1 MQMYMSNL
9 TKFRNNY
16 FFIIFICV
24 FLLFTFISCDKNFKD
39 KTQKTKNA
47 YKELSEEEIIDNF
60 FKSFDEIDFKKNL
73 GNRIKPDLDLTKFE
87 VLGGFP
93 KSLKKLKNKEL
104 SFSIEFVN
112 IKNEEEKGCLIIFY
126 TLRANPSDSDKW
138 DIYLTDFKYI
148 PSEDG
153 YRVYNGPINYNL
165 HIDGTCEED
174 ETKYGIMLM
183 PIEGWLPYN
192 KKNIPLYIMSVTE
205 GKLIFEVPEND
216 EYFLYF
222 SSNYDG
228 I

>member
-1 MQMYMSNL
+1 MQMCMLNS
-9 TKFRNNY
+9 
-16 FFIIFICV
+16 
-24 FLLFTFISCDKNFKD
+24 
-39 KTQKTKNA
+39 
-47 YKELSEEEIIDNF
+47 
-60 FKSFDEIDFKKNL
+60 
-73 GNRIKPDLDLTKFE
+73 NRIKTLSLLFFMVLLFSCNKKEKKLSIVHTDDYEDVISENQMIDDFFSKYDVSILENAIGKRIKDDLDVTQYISY
-87 VLGGFP
+87 GGYP
-93 KSLKKLKNKEL
+93 MSLIDFLSKDLAYYVGFINKKDN
-104 SFSIEFVN
+104 F
-112 IKNEEEKGCLIIFY
+112 EKGCIVVFIK
-126 TLRANPSDSDKW
+126 TCKVDNVPNESQE
-138 DIYLTDFKYI
+138 YLVDAKFI
-148 PSEDG
+148 PSKDG